1 MHWGEEYVTDPNE
14 SQKKIA
20 SYLSSLGVNLIIGN
34 HAHSIQPVQ
43 MIGDTLVFYALGNFI
58 SAQDTPNKLTG
69 AIAYVKV
76 KLEDNKIKF
85 YDINAD
91 LIYTYFKG
99 GRNFK
104 VYPYTKLDNSIM
116 SKIDSTWKELSNNGP
131 WLGDTNTCYETISIE
146 YDKNGI
152 IQKREIL
159 ILDNNSIV
167 LRINNNDTYYVNA
180 TNLINILK

>member
-1 MHWGEEYVTDPNE
+1 MT
-14 SQKKIA
+14 KKQYI
-20 SYLSSLGVNLIIGN
+20 IIGITILIFIILI
-34 HAHSIQPVQ
+34 AFIL
-43 MIGDTLVFYALGNFI
+43 IKGNKSTWTKEI
-58 SAQDTPNKLTG
+58 LNSNSYTIT
-69 AIAYVKV
+69 
-76 KLEDNKIKF
+76 KI
-85 YDINAD
+85 DCN
-91 LIYTYFKG
+91 
-99 GRNFK
+99 NNE
-104 VYPYTKLDNSIM
+104 TKLDNSIM
-116 SKIDSTWKELSNNGP
+116 NKIDSTWRELSNNGP

>member
-1 MHWGEEYVTDPNE
+1 MT
-14 SQKKIA
+14 KKQ
-20 SYLSSLGVNLIIGN
+20 YTIIGITILIFIILI
-34 HAHSIQPVQ
+34 AFIL
-43 MIGDTLVFYALGNFI
+43 IKGNKSTWTKEI
-58 SAQDTPNKLTG
+58 LNSNSYTIT
-69 AIAYVKV
+69 
-76 KLEDNKIKF
+76 KI
-85 YDINAD
+85 DCN
-91 LIYTYFKG
+91 
-99 GRNFK
+99 NNE
-104 VYPYTKLDNSIM
+104 TKLDNSIM
-116 SKIDSTWKELSNNGP
+116 NKIDSSWKELSNNGP

>member
-1 MHWGEEYVTDPNE
+1 MT
-14 SQKKIA
+14 KKQYI
-20 SYLSSLGVNLIIGN
+20 IIGITILIFIIII
-34 HAHSIQPVQ
+34 AFIL
-43 MIGDTLVFYALGNFI
+43 IKGNKSTWTKEI
-58 SAQDTPNKLTG
+58 LNSNSYTIT
-69 AIAYVKV
+69 
-76 KLEDNKIKF
+76 KI
-85 YDINAD
+85 DCN
-91 LIYTYFKG
+91 
-99 GRNFK
+99 NNE
-104 VYPYTKLDNSIM
+104 TKLDNSIM
-116 SKIDSTWKELSNNGP
+116 NKIDSTWRELSNNGP

>member
-1 MHWGEEYVTDPNE
+1 MT
-14 SQKKIA
+14 KKQ
-20 SYLSSLGVNLIIGN
+20 YTIIGITILIFIIII
-34 HAHSIQPVQ
+34 AFIL
-43 MIGDTLVFYALGNFI
+43 IKGNKSTWTKEI
-58 SAQDTPNKLTG
+58 LNSNSYTIT
-69 AIAYVKV
+69 
-76 KLEDNKIKF
+76 KI
-85 YDINAD
+85 DCN
-91 LIYTYFKG
+91 
-99 GRNFK
+99 NNE
-104 VYPYTKLDNSIM
+104 TKLDNSIM
-116 SKIDSTWKELSNNGP
+116 NKIDSTWKELSNNGP